1 MTSTVNS
8 CISNGNCI
16 TSVCVIINITQNQN
30 PLCDAYFRLFK
41 YLLTQKCTS
50 TFKSSPKQFNC
61 LIFLNEIKTIKCEN
75 QIKSQIGTKN
85 NEFWCVFFF
94 WFGFWFGFI
103 SMRYILARPT
113 ICTARTPFLNV
124 ATVVISKKQRN
135 EVIKTENHKTNM
147 RIC

>member
-30 PLCDAYFRLFK
+30 PLCDAYFRIFK

-85 NEFWCVFFF
+85 NEFWCVFFLVWVLVWIHF
-94 WFGFWFGFI
+94 
-103 SMRYILARPT
+103 
-113 ICTARTPFLNV
+113 
-124 ATVVISKKQRN
+124 N
-135 EVIKTENHKTNM
+135 EIHTCSSNHLYGSDAFPERGHCGDIEKTTK
-147 RIC
+147 